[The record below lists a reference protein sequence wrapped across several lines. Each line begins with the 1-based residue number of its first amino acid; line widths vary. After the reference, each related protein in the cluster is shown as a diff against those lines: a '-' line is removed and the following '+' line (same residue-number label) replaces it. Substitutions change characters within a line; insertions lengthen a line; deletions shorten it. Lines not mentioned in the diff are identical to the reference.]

1 MRQKKDRGFT
11 IIELMITIAVVAIL
25 VTVAAPNMS
34 DFLQRNQLNSYVFD
48 VVGAVAA
55 TRSEAVTR
63 GERVSFRSKTSSDW
77 SDGWQIILSFD
88 ASVIREGEGFPRDSY
103 SMNLTDSSGTAIYE
117 FSIDSRGKRSGNGNF
132 SLQLN
137 DGLGHNKSL
146 SIPVYGSPIAKQE

>member
-1 MRQKKDRGFT
+1 MRQKNTRGFT

-25 VTVAAPNMS
+25 ATVAAPNMS
-34 DFLQRNQLNSYVFD
+34 DFLQRNQMNSYVFD
-48 VVGAVAA
+48 VVGAIAA

-63 GERVSFRSKTSSDW
+63 GERVSFQSKTNNDW
-77 SDGWQIILSFD
+77 SDGWQIVLNSD
-88 ASVIREGEGFPRDSY
+88 ASVIREGDGFPRGSY
-103 SMNLTDSSGTAIYE
+103 VMNLTDSSGTAIYA

-137 DGLGHNKSL
+137 DGAGHSKSL